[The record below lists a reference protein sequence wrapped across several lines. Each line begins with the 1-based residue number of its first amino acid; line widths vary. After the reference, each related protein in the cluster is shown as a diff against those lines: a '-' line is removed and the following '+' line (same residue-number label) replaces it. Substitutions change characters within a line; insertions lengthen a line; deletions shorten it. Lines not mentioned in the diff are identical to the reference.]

1 MVLADGRGVVAPRPL
16 VRPRAA
22 GLVLAAGAGTRMGV
36 PKALVRD
43 ADGRTWLSHAVEV
56 LEEGGCE
63 EVTVVLGAQAEIA
76 RTLVPAGVRVVTAH
90 GWAAGLSASLAAGLA
105 CFLGDEDL
113 SRADCAIITLVDLP
127 ELRPAAVRRV
137 LGSAPCAKSLRRAVY
152 DDAPGHPVVVGRD
165 HWAPLLRQVDRAGG
179 DRGAGPYL
187 RRAGCEPVDCT
198 DLGGGCD
205 VDSPPRG

>member
-1 MVLADGRGVVAPRPL
+1 MSEDRLTPTVLHADGEVPDGLLEAFWAYERALGTDDVAELDRLFAPGPHTLRGD
-16 VRPRAA
+16 AA
-22 GLVLAAGAGTRMGV
+22 GLLVGHAQIAAFR
-36 PKALVRD
+36 
-43 ADGRTWLSHAVEV
+43 SS
-56 LEEGGCE
+56 
-63 EVTVVLGAQAEIA
+63 
-76 RTLVPAGVRVVTAH
+76 RVVTAH
-90 GWAAGLSASLAAGLA
+90 GWEAGLSASLAAGLA

-113 SRADCAIITLVDLP
+113 SRADCAVITLVDLP

-137 LGSAPCAKSLRRAVY
+137 LGSAPCGRSLRRAVY